1 MKKVLLFL
9 LGVLSLVGLVSC
21 SNSSTSNSTSTST
34 VKETTAE
41 ASIVLPYIPR

>member
-21 SNSSTSNSTSTST
+21 SSNSTSNSTST

-41 ASIVLPYIPR
+41 ASIELPYIPR